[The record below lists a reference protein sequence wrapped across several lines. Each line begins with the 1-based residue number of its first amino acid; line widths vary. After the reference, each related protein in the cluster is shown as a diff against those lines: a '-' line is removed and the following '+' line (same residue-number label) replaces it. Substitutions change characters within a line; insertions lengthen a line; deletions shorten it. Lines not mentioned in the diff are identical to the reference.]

1 MRLSS
6 INWQMRQSVTLM
18 NENLENNA
26 RVLVVGDIML
36 DTWKYLESYRVSP
49 EADIPIVKIISET
62 HALGGAGNA
71 LRHLNSLS
79 KSRHRL
85 ISAIGKDSTGLQ
97 IKSLI
102 KSAGSDID
110 LLEVDRVTTAKIR
123 VSVDGTPI
131 FREDVE
137 ELTELD
143 SASEELLFRKIQ
155 EVVSEYDV
163 ILLSDYAK
171 GLISKSLASSLL
183 KISRDNGK
191 ITVVDPGVNRIGLYE
206 GFDYI
211 KPNEKEWAIYVKT
224 IGDENEA
231 IGKLID
237 SGTKGI
243 LITLGSRGVR
253 YIDNSLNS
261 YVIPTLSKIEVLD
274 VTGAGDSV
282 AAALCLRVKKS
293 TLLMSDIDYLNQVGG
308 KTVSKLRTEL

>member
-1 MRLSS
+1 
-6 INWQMRQSVTLM
+6 M
-18 NENLENNA
+18 NENFAENA
-26 RVLVVGDIML
+26 RVLVIGDIML
-36 DTWKYLESYRVSP
+36 DTWRYLESYRISP
-49 EADIPIVKIISET
+49 EADIPIVKIVSET

-79 KSRHRL
+79 KSKHRL
-85 ISAIGKDSTGLQ
+85 ISAIGKDLTGSR

-102 KSAGSDID
+102 NNDGSDID
-110 LLEVDRVTTAKIR
+110 LIEVNRVTTVKIR
-123 VSVDGTPI
+123 VSVDGTPV

-143 SASEELLFRKIQ
+143 SASEDLLFRKIE
-155 EVVSEYDV
+155 EVLSEYDV

-191 ITVVDPGVNRIGLYE
+191 VSVVDPGVGRVGLYA

-231 IGKLID
+231 IGKLMD
-237 SGTKGI
+237 FGTKGI
-243 LITLGSRGVR
+243 LITLGSRGIR

-261 YVIPTLSKIEVLD
+261 YVIPTLSEIQVLD

-282 AAALCLRVKKS
+282 AAALSLRVKEG
-293 TLLMSDIDYLNQVGG
+293 TLLMLDIDYLNQVGG
-308 KTVSKLRTEL
+308 QTVSKLRTEL

>member
-1 MRLSS
+1 
-6 INWQMRQSVTLM
+6 M
-18 NENLENNA
+18 NENIEKNA

-49 EADIPIVKIISET
+49 EADIPIVKTVSET

-85 ISAIGKDSTGLQ
+85 ISAIGKDATGSQ

-102 KSAGSDID
+102 KNDGFDID

-123 VSVDGTPI
+123 VSVDGTPV
-131 FREDVE
+131 FREDLE

-143 SASEELLFRKIQ
+143 SASEELLLRKIH
-155 EVVSEYDV
+155 EVLPEYDV

-171 GLISKSLASSLL
+171 GLLSKSLASSLL
-183 KISRDNGK
+183 KISRENGK
-191 ITVVDPGVNRIGLYE
+191 ITVVDPGINRIGRYA

-211 KPNEKEWAIYVKT
+211 KPNENEWAIYVKT

-231 IGKLID
+231 IEKLLAF
-237 SGTKGI
+237 GTKGI

-253 YIDNSLNS
+253 YIDNSLRS

-282 AAALCLRVKKS
+282 AAALSLRVKKS
-293 TLLMSDIDYLNQVGG
+293 ELLMSDIDYLNQVGG
-308 KTVSKLRTEL
+308 KTVSKIRTEL